1 MNEGHGF
8 AADWWSLGVLMFEMC
23 AGLPPF
29 YNEDR
34 LAMYRAAVQA
44 RARGVAAAAAAAA
57 AVSCT
62 SRSAL
67 RGRRSPR
74 LTPR

>member
-1 MNEGHGF
+1 MKEGHGF

-44 RARGVAAAAAAAA
+44 RARGVALPPPPPPPPPFHAPRAALCGG
-57 AVSCT
+57 V
-62 SRSAL
+62 AL
-67 RGRRSPR
+67 PA
-74 LTPR
+74 

>member
-44 RARGVAAAAAAAA
+44 RARGVALPPPPPPPPPFHAPRAALCGG
-57 AVSCT
+57 V
-62 SRSAL
+62 AL
-67 RGRRSPR
+67 PA
-74 LTPR
+74 